1 MPPPVSS
8 SLGHPALP
16 QGNLLY
22 AVGDIHG
29 RLDLLEQ
36 LLDLIEADAQAQA
49 DAETR
54 VLIFL
59 GDYVDRGPES
69 RGVVEKL
76 VSDLPQGFEMHFL
89 KGNHEAILLDF
100 LQEAWRL
107 DHWLQNGGET
117 TMQSYGV
124 DTERLARLGAPAE
137 VWRQAFAEALP
148 GAHLRFFK
156 NLRLSVTFSDYLFVH
171 AGVRPGVPL
180 KAIGAGEGELV
191 VQTADGAF
199 SSGDVVSWR
208 PGEPKVVT
216 WSTPTPLAAS
226 DREAYARRLAP
237 GIALQRILLDLHS
250 GRFLGRFGPPFFDLV
265 ALVLILLALS
275 GAWMFLA
282 PRRRRSRP

>member
-59 GDYVDRGPES
+59 GDYVDRGPEC

-76 VSDLPQGFEMHFL
+76 VSDLPQGFETHFL

-156 NLRLSVTFSDYLFVH
+156 NLRLSVTFGDYLFVH

-180 KAIGAGEGELV
+180 KA
-191 VQTADGAF
+191 Q
-199 SSGDVVSWR
+199 S
-208 PGEPKVVT
+208 
-216 WSTPTPLAAS
+216 
-226 DREAYARRLAP
+226 EA
-237 GIALQRILLDLHS
+237 
-250 GRFLGRFGPPFFDLV
+250 DLV
-265 ALVLILLALS
+265 WIRGPFLNHAGPFGKIVVHGHTPGAAAVVRSNRICIDTGAVFTGRLTALRLKD
-275 GAWMFLA
+275 GTREFLHT
-282 PRRRRSRP
+282 